1 MNGRI
6 DICGSQHM
14 IGYFCQCIDAEC
26 KKILALAKAGKMNGC
41 LIEGMG
47 CPGGCVAGA
56 GTNLQV
62 AKAQKKVKE
71 FVAGSSKKI
80 PSKELE
86 EIELK

>member
-1 MNGRI
+1 MPA
-6 DICGSQHM
+6 
-14 IGYFCQCIDAEC
+14 FAEC

>member
-1 MNGRI
+1 MHDEAENRKNPEI
-6 DICGSQHM
+6 FCFLM
-14 IGYFCQCIDAEC
+14 YFLM
-26 KKILALAKAGKMNGC
+26 KNYHF
-41 LIEGMG
+41 IEIMG

>member
-1 MNGRI
+1 MEVKIEHAEGL
-6 DICGSQHM
+6 
-14 IGYFCQCIDAEC
+14 AEC
-26 KKILALAKAGKMNGC
+26 KKILSLAKVGRMDGC

-62 AKAQKKVKE
+62 EKAKKE
-71 FVAGSSKKI
+71 VEKLVAGSSKKL
-80 PSKELE
+80 PPKELE

>member
-1 MNGRI
+1 MDVNIEHAEGL
-6 DICGSQHM
+6 
-14 IGYFCQCIDAEC
+14 AEC